1 MEVLEILLPVVYL
14 FIYLFGINWML
25 FLIFEIESE
34 LEFVK

>member
-1 MEVLEILLPVVYL
+1 MDLMEFLEILLSVV
-14 FIYLFGINWML
+14 YLFGINWMS